1 MHNFIYHAPC
11 CALILQI
18 DEQQKLHKINW
29 QQHQSVNLPL
39 LTGMWADKLDAYFA
53 GELQNFAYP
62 PSTSGTPFQQKVWQV
77 IAAIPYGQVISYGDI
92 ARLIGSSPRA
102 VGQACGRNPLPIIIP
117 CHRVVS
123 ACGLGGFS
131 LSNQDFELNIKRWL
145 LTHEGATW

>member
-29 QQHQSVNLPL
+29 QQQQSVNLPL

-53 GELQNFAYP
+53 GKLENFAYP
-62 PSTSGTPFQQKVWQV
+62 PSTSGTPFQQKVWLV

>member
-18 DEQQKLHKINW
+18 DEQQTLHKSNW

>member
-18 DEQQKLHKINW
+18 DAQQKLYKINW

>member
-11 CALILQI
+11 CTLILQI
-18 DEQQKLHKINW
+18 DDQQKLHKINW
-29 QQHQSVNLPL
+29 QQQQRVNLPL
-39 LTGMWADKLDAYFA
+39 LTGIWANKLDAYFA
-53 GELQNFAYP
+53 GKLQNFAYP
-62 PSTSGTPFQQKVWQV
+62 PSTSGTPFQQKVWQA

-123 ACGLGGFS
+123 AGGLGGFS

>member
-18 DEQQKLHKINW
+18 DEQQKLQKINW
-29 QQHQSVNLPL
+29 QQQQSVNLPL

-53 GELQNFAYP
+53 GKLENFAYP